1 METAIKQDTLTITFN
16 GADDVV
22 KYHPHQKVEVVLKQA
37 LDHFEIQQNR
47 HLMSLFT
54 EAGVEL
60 TNEQLTLEEAGVRAG
75 AVLILRPSTVK
86 GG

>member
-1 METAIKQDTLTITFN
+1 METAVKQDTITVTFN
-16 GADDVV
+16 GEDDVV

-37 LDHFEIQQNR
+37 LDHFEVQQNR

-54 EAGVEL
+54 EAGAEL
-60 TNEQLTLEEAGVRAG
+60 TNEQLTLEEANIKAG
-75 AVLILRPSTVK
+75 AVLILRPSAVK